1 MIEFDTTMCYI
12 MLFVIIALETLLIII
27 KKQKDKFEF
36 YYYLYLGE
44 TKVLKEK
51 IEKQNKIIE
60 QKNRQLEYNKTITT
74 FRYNEK
80 TKRFEEV

>member
-1 MIEFDTTMCYI
+1 MIEFNTTMCYI
-12 MLFVIIALETLLIII
+12 MLFVIIVLEILLIKI
-27 KKQKDKFEF
+27 KKQKDKFES